1 MYIFDTPRQAVD
13 SCSAEASSGSSKFST
28 AAGKSRGSSPS

>member
-1 MYIFDTPRQAVD
+1 MYIFDTPEQAVD
-13 SCSAEASSGSSKFST
+13 SCSAEASSGSSKFPT